1 MFLFTEEH
9 RQKIESQS
17 AQMISEFHSELDS
30 KKIYIAELEQR
41 IEEFTLPTEG
51 HDHVIIQIQLKFW
64 LAIKTEACHMKHTFY
79 IIDGSMKER
88 ALQKTVSVL
97 IQKKQGKLM
106 LIIKLII
113 TVLKCK
119 LVIFF

>member
-1 MFLFTEEH
+1 
-9 RQKIESQS
+9 
-17 AQMISEFHSELDS
+17 
-30 KKIYIAELEQR
+30 
-41 IEEFTLPTEG
+41 
-51 HDHVIIQIQLKFW
+51 
-64 LAIKTEACHMKHTFY
+64 MKHTFY

-97 IQKKQGKLM
+97 IQQKQGKLM

-119 LVIFF
+119 LMIFF